1 MDYII
6 KRKLSEIENK
16 HPLRILFAVES
27 GSRAWGFSS
36 SDSDYDVRFV
46 YALPEREYMRLEQ
59 PKDHFE
65 LMDGDLDISG
75 WEIRKALKLMLNGN
89 FTIREWLQ
97 SPIVYADRWAI
108 DTLKKLAH
116 ETPCRERLFYSYR
129 SLLNKVIKDYLDID
143 MPNIVLKK
151 YFYAL
156 RSAFAMKYVQEHST
170 NIPPMSLIDLMNAL
184 TEGAEFDSRLYEK
197 VLELVELKKTT
208 PEFGYGPRIPV
219 IDKFL
224 LKHVDSEFH
233 NVFSKTDEKP
243 METLI
248 YKYNKLLYNIILG
261 DEM

>member
-16 HPLRILFAVES
+16 HQLRILFAVES

-59 PKDHFE
+59 PKDNFE

-75 WEIRKALKLMLNGN
+75 WEIRKALNLMFKGN

-108 DTLKKLAH
+108 DTLTKLAN
-116 ETPCRERLFYSYR
+116 ETPCQERLFYSYR
-129 SLLNKVIKDYLDID
+129 SLLKKVLKDYLD
-143 MPNIVLKK
+143 PSKPEVLLKK

-156 RSAFAMKYVQEHST
+156 RSAFAMRYVKDSYA
-170 NIPPMSLIDLMNAL
+170 NVPPMSLVDLMNNL
-184 TEGAEFDSRLYEK
+184 VVSSQYNEELYEEILK
-197 VLELVELKKTT
+197 LIALKKTT
-208 PEFGYGPRIPV
+208 PELGWGLRIPA
-219 IDKFL
+219 IDDFIFE
-224 LKHVDSEFH
+224 HQDVEF
-233 NVFSKTDEKP
+233 EKP
-243 METLI
+243 MKAHTEELVK
-248 YKYNKLLYNIILG
+248 KYDKLLYNIILG